1 LEPLSTKSL
10 PLATFNEASAA
21 RALTRSRST
30 VGWLAALLIVAQ
42 LLLIAH
48 GPHDARADDEPSTC
62 VVCMLGHDLGSG
74 LCHQTVSP
82 PALLRCDP
90 PLFYPAPLQFALAVA
105 GYLARG
111 PPSPA

>member
-1 LEPLSTKSL
+1 LVTFSEP
-10 PLATFNEASAA
+10 SAA
-21 RALTRSRST
+21 LVISRSRST

-62 VVCMLGHDLGSG
+62 VVCLLGHNLGSG

-90 PLFYPAPLQFALAVA
+90 PLSYPALLPFALAVA

-111 PPSPA
+111 PPSQA